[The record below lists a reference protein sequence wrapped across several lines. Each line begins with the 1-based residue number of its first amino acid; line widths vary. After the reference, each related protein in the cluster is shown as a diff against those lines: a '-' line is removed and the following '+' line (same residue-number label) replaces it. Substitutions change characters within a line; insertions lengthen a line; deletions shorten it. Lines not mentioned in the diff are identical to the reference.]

1 LDRTAVERRARIP
14 NTGVFAEELRIIHTY
29 GFFNFVRKVQI
40 LFFVDKG
47 EMSVSYETILHE
59 AEQLPLEEQ
68 RALVAEL
75 SSHFPEEEEQLLTL
89 EQQAELNRR
98 IKLHEDGQGE
108 YFSWDEA
115 KDHILKKLG

>member
-1 LDRTAVERRARIP
+1 
-14 NTGVFAEELRIIHTY
+14 
-29 GFFNFVRKVQI
+29 VQI
-40 LFFVDKG
+40 LLFVNEG
-47 EMSVSYETILHE
+47 EMSMSFETVLHE

-75 SSHFPEEEEQLLTL
+75 ASHFPEEEEQLLTP

-108 YFSWDEA
+108 YFSWEEA